1 MPSNLE
7 IFRRDLNELTKLG
20 EEMLVDLSLRETH
33 VEPEQQ
39 FPAERVKGSFE
50 RNYQRWY
57 TEAAAVVEQLIPA
70 RADEFKRLYL
80 GEGKRRSIDAETYT
94 IHDWLAGR
102 RAAADAGGR
111 PAFNDLLAVT
121 MRLKMQLEILRS
133 AGARLASSLFDVRRL
148 VEADLF
154 DSELDACR
162 ELAARGFLR
171 AAGTVAGVV
180 LEKHLQQVAAA
191 HGVAVRRAEPTLNDY
206 NDHLKKAGLLDVP
219 AWRRIQRLADIR
231 NLCGHRKHRE
241 PRGREVGELID
252 GVDEIVRT
260 LF

>member
-1 MPSNLE
+1 
-7 IFRRDLNELTKLG
+7 
-20 EEMLVDLSLRETH
+20 MLVDLSLRETS

-39 FPAERVKGSFE
+39 TAADRVKGSFE

-70 RADEFKRLYL
+70 RADEFKRLYQ
-80 GEGKRRSIDAETYT
+80 GEAKRRAIDAETYN
-94 IHDWLAGR
+94 IQDWLAGR
-102 RAAADAGGR
+102 RAAAGAAGR
-111 PAFNDLLAVT
+111 PAFNDLLAAT

-133 AGARLASSLFDVRRL
+133 AETRLESSLFDVRRI
-148 VEADLF
+148 VQADLF

-162 ELAARGFLR
+162 ALAEHGFLR

-180 LEKHLQQVAAA
+180 LEKHLHQVAAD
-191 HGVAVRRAEPTLNDY
+191 HDIVIRNPEPTLNEY
-206 NDHLKKAGLLDVP
+206 NDRLKKAGVLDVP

-231 NLCGHRKHRE
+231 NLCGHQKHRE
-241 PRGREVGELID
+241 PRGREVKELIE

-260 LF
+260 LI